1 MTRCP
6 RCHRRLPP
14 TSECPVHGRPSTVV
28 SVVEDSL
35 PLVVPPKEYALG
47 PLIAA
52 GGSALVYSV
61 THESGTPAILKWG
74 RWRDRDIHERFEREA
89 RILSRLGKP
98 LTPTLVGRNDPDDW
112 PYLLMEAVSG
122 ETLAAWMSRSGE
134 NGTLGEIV
142 TILMRLAHV
151 LQQIHDAGY
160 IHRDLKPENVVVG
173 TNDTRILDFG
183 LAAAE
188 GGLTQTGAVQ
198 GTVHYMAPEQVRTG
212 AAIDRRA
219 DLYAFGVVAFE
230 MIAGQPPFIGE
241 RRAIEYQHQVVRPP
255 SLREMRPVPAEIEA
269 VVLHCLAK
277 QPEARPQ
284 TAAAIAIELGH
295 ASAYIETLKGVGQST
310 TKKVLGARDRV
321 VLVWIEGGDPITISR
336 AITDVHGIV
345 VRSRPGS
352 VLAAFASQ
360 FHDAPLAVAVATC
373 RELAHDQC
381 RIVIHVATTLVRR
394 SAQGKPAF
402 YGRDLE
408 APANWTPSTIFSG
421 LVLTAAAA
429 NLSPAT
435 VVPASDV
442 RGFFRDGQRART
454 DSTDARSEVRLVGR
468 DRILHEIGAI
478 ATAGGVLVNVSG
490 AEGAGKSRVLAALV
504 DRLRQMQREVIAVR
518 GRRRLPGDRPDDER
532 LFDALGGGDL
542 SHMLAEVAARRAI
555 VVLDDAHHF
564 SHPGR
569 EQLIR
574 TDLATSRVIASRAPM
589 FEVAAGMTSRLAIEL
604 PALQYS
610 DAERL
615 LRELL
620 EPARLIPDVLLQ
632 RLAIRAGG
640 NPGLLVALAR
650 DIKHRGG
657 IRRQEGTDDW
667 YVAADEIDTLLA
679 APGAAWLAARGL
691 EGLAVELAPIV
702 RTAAALGPKFDA
714 AEVAAVL
721 EIELSDAEV
730 RSRRVVQ
737 DGVFA
742 ERNGWY
748 EFVDAGLQDA
758 IYEHALDERTFV
770 HARALRYWLANRTRN
785 LVGWLARVAY
795 HASGS
800 GDGATGAACS
810 NVLARY
816 ARERGELDLAAELE
830 QRALSQLMTTAP
842 SAVADAVR
850 ALTEAHG
857 LALGED
863 EGVS

>member
-6 RCHRRLPP
+6 RCQRRLPP
-14 TSECPVHGRPSTVV
+14 SSECPVHGRPSTVV

-35 PLVVPPKEYALG
+35 PLVVPPKEYSLDR
-47 PLIAA
+47 LIAA

-134 NGTLGEIV
+134 NGALGEIV
-142 TILMRLAHV
+142 AILMRLARV

-188 GGLTQTGAVQ
+188 GEGLTQAGAVL
-198 GTVHYMAPEQVRTG
+198 GTVHYIAPEQVRTG

-219 DLYAFGVVAFE
+219 DLYAFGVLAYE

-255 SLREMRPVPAEIEA
+255 SLREMRQVPPELEA

-284 TAAAIAIELGH
+284 TASAIAIELGN
-295 ASAYIETLKGVGQST
+295 ASAYIQTLKGVGHST
-310 TKKVLGARDRV
+310 AKKSLGTRDRV

-360 FHDAPLAVAVATC
+360 FHDAPLAVAVGTC
-373 RELAHDQC
+373 RELAHDKC
-381 RIVIHVATTLVRR
+381 RIVVHVTTTLVRR

-402 YGRDLE
+402 YGRDVE
-408 APANWTPSTIFSG
+408 VPANWTPSTIFSG

-429 NLSPAT
+429 DLSPAT
-435 VVPASDV
+435 VVPAADV
-442 RGFFRDGQRART
+442 PGFFRDGQRRST
-454 DSTDARSEVRLVGR
+454 DSTDVRRDVALVGR
-468 DRILHEIGAI
+468 TRMLQEIGAI
-478 ATAGGVLVNVSG
+478 ATAGGVLVGVSG
-490 AEGAGKSRVLAALV
+490 AEGTGKSRVLAALV
-504 DRLRQMQREVIAVR
+504 ERLQAQREVIAVR
-518 GRRRLPGDRPDDER
+518 GRRRLSGDRPDDER
-532 LFDALGGGDL
+532 LFDALGGSDL
-542 SHMLAEVAARRAI
+542 PHVLAEAAARRAI
-555 VVLDDAHHF
+555 VVIDDVHHF
-564 SHPGR
+564 SQPVR
-569 EQLIR
+569 EQLLR
-574 TDLATSRVIASRAPM
+574 TDVATTRVIASRTPM
-589 FEVAAGMTSRLAIEL
+589 FEVTAGMTSRLAIEL

-632 RLAIRAGG
+632 RLSIRAGG

-679 APGAAWLAARGL
+679 APSAAWLAARGL

-714 AEVAAVL
+714 AEVAAIL
-721 EIELSDAEV
+721 EIELPDAEA
-730 RSRRVVQ
+730 RLRRVVR

-758 IYEHALDERTFV
+758 IYEHAVDERALV
-770 HARALRYWLANRTRN
+770 HARAQRYWLASRTRN
-785 LVGWLARVAY
+785 LVGWLARVGY

-800 GDGATGAACS
+800 GDAPTGAACS
-810 NVLARY
+810 SMLARY
-816 ARERGELDLAAELE
+816 ARERGELDLAADLE
-830 QRALSQLMTTAP
+830 QRAMSLLMTAAP
-842 SAVADAVR
+842 GAVADAVR
-850 ALTEAHG
+850 TFDEAHG
-857 LALGED
+857 LSVVED
-863 EGVS
+863 